1 MFQFDCRQ
9 DPILW
14 MRLTDIVSQEDDA
27 AYGEALAALAAR
39 SKPFGLINLVDISG
53 GSAVLDLRR
62 RQALWFKA
70 ERDRLA
76 QLCLGLVRVRPRLSL
91 DKLGEDKLARVV
103 PFPTAVVGS
112 EAEGQKLI
120 EAWICASGE
129 RGLAR

>member
-14 MRLTDIVSQEDDA
+14 MRLTDIVTEEDDT
-27 AYGEALAALAAR
+27 AYGEALAALSAR
-39 SKPFGLINLVDISG
+39 SRPFGLINLVDICG
-53 GSAVLDLRR
+53 GSAVLGLRR
-62 RQALWFKA
+62 RQAIWFKA

-76 QLCLGLVRVRPRLSL
+76 KLCIGLVRVRPRLSL

-112 EAEGQKLI
+112 ETEGQKLI